1 MSASNGSVG
10 GALAA
15 LGSSF
20 TWAYASA
27 RYTTASRSIG
37 SVRVNLIRTLVAAP
51 IYCIVAAI
59 LHGRGAL
66 DRASVPQIG
75 WLATSVLCSYAF
87 ADILFFSAAR
97 QLGIS
102 TALAIA
108 SVYPLWSALAGALF
122 GGEPFGLLRSVGVLC
137 CTLGIVALVRLSS
150 HTRPAQGDKHGSAA
164 VGLILALLTSVLWA
178 GNTFSVKRGAV
189 GLDVWQ
195 ANAIRYT
202 VAVFVLAPNALLQ
215 RNKIPWSTTPPGG
228 WLGLFPPILADCI
241 LGSVLFVYGLS
252 HADLAIGATL
262 SSLAPLISVP
272 VAIVVGAERWS
283 GARALAIAV
292 TVAGA
297 LILVLA

>member
-1 MSASNGSVG
+1 MASSSSSLA

-27 RYTTASRSIG
+27 HYATASRTVG
-37 SVRVNLIRTLVAAP
+37 SVRINLMRVLVAAP
-51 IYCIVAAI
+51 IYCIGAAL
-59 LHGRGAL
+59 LHGRA
-66 DRASVPQIG
+66 ATAPMVPDKIG
-75 WLATSVLCSYAF
+75 WLAASVLCSYGF

-97 QLGIS
+97 MLGIT

-108 SVYPLWSALAGALF
+108 SVYPLWSALAGALV
-122 GGEPFGLLRSVGVLC
+122 GGEPFGLQRAAGVLL
-137 CTLGIVALVRLSS
+137 CTGGVVALVRLSS
-150 HTRPAQGDKHGSAA
+150 HQREEHHGSAA
-164 VGLILALLTSVLWA
+164 LGFVFALLTSMLWA

-195 ANAIRYT
+195 ANAIRYS
-202 VAVFVLAPNALLQ
+202 VAVLFLLPSALLQ
-215 RNKIPWSTTPPGG
+215 RNKIPWSTRPEGG
-228 WLGLFPPILADCI
+228 FAKLLPAIFADCI
-241 LGSVLFVYGLS
+241 LGSILFVYGLS
-252 HADLAIGATL
+252 HADLATGATL

-272 VAIVVGAERWS
+272 VAIALGLERWS
-283 GARALAIAV
+283 AARAAAIAI